1 MTTSVVIENGC
12 GEKLLV
18 ELTPEGDTFL
28 GLVRIDGVLYHVEKV
43 SAEKLRTQ
51 YCVDRD
57 PDYVPKHDPNGEC
70 VLFAPYAQ

>member
-1 MTTSVVIENGC
+1 MNKTVVIQNGS
-12 GEKLLV
+12 GDSLSV

-28 GLVRIDGVLYHVEKV
+28 GWVRIDGVSYHVERV
-43 SAEKLRTQ
+43 SAEKLRAE

-57 PDYVPKHDPNGEC
+57 PDYFPKHDPNGEC